1 MTTKHTPAP
10 WHTNGKSIF
19 SGDYLI
25 ITTVNNEVFTQE
37 TNEANAVLIA
47 TAPELFAALHEIILA
62 ADAGE
67 LDQYGTSVD
76 WFREAR
82 AAINKATGQEI

>member
-1 MTTKHTPAP
+1 MSNHTPAP

-25 ITTVNNEVFTQE
+25 ITTVNNDVFTQE

-47 TAPELFAALHEIILA
+47 AAPELLEALRELVAYHGSDVDNGLDELLTAAR
-62 ADAGE
+62 
-67 LDQYGTSVD
+67 T
-76 WFREAR
+76 
-82 AAINKATGQEI
+82 AITKATGQEI